1 MTNYPMQITANG
13 KTIGIDNTKAFGET
27 IAVPFETIT
36 EIVNDSQNYGCGR
49 AYIEQTGES
58 ISWCVIN

>member
-1 MTNYPMQITANG
+1 MNNYPMQITANG

-36 EIVNDSQNYGCGR
+36 EIVTDSQNYSCGR

-58 ISWCVIN
+58 ISWSVLD

>member
-13 KTIGIDNTKAFGET
+13 KTIGIDNTKAFGGT

-36 EIVNDSQNYGCGR
+36 EIVNEIGR
-49 AYIEQTGES
+49 ASCRER
-58 ISWCVIN
+58 V